1 MEWWHRYWHYVV
13 RSVPSRCVMP
23 AARASAGALPLTA
36 PPPWSSDLRGTT
48 GGQQV
53 TTHYWAE
60 SQIKSSLKPTT
71 KPRQWGMN
79 SGFPHPGCHCTPCAP
94 AGYKSKLQFAG
105 VPRSVPKAYINS
117 PQFKTILSVLWYN
130 NPGNDRPKYFGRW
143 LSGEILGWVLQN
155 RTKSMCNSLQKKQAT
170 ELITTAYHYYYLL

>member
-1 MEWWHRYWHYVV
+1 
-13 RSVPSRCVMP
+13 MP

-36 PPPWSSDLRGTT
+36 PPPWSSNLRGTT

-60 SQIKSSLKPTT
+60 SHTKSSLEPTT

-94 AGYKSKLQFAG
+94 AGYKSKVQLVG
-105 VPRSVPKAYINS
+105 VPRSGPRVYINS
-117 PQFKTILSVLWYN
+117 PQLKTALSVPWYHK
-130 NPGNDRPKYFGRW
+130 PGFDRPKNFGKW
-143 LSGEILGWVLQN
+143 LSGEIFGWVLQN
-155 RTKSMCNSLQKKQAT
+155 RTKLECSSTQKDQAI
-170 ELITTAYHYYYLL
+170 ESIMTAFNYYCLL